1 MKMNLPN
8 KLTMLRIFLSIV
20 ILILLGVNWSQLNIS
35 WPVYLLGGK
44 VVLRLNYIISAVIF
58 VIASLTDMLDGKIA
72 RKKNLVTDFGK
83 VMDAIADKV
92 LVNGVLIVLA
102 YNHDISLIIPLIIVS
117 RDIIVDSIKMV
128 SGSKGKVVAASIAGK
143 VKTAFMMTGLTL
155 VLLENLPMEFFGV
168 ALDQLL
174 VIIATCLSIYSG
186 IEYYMVN
193 KDLLFMESES
203 TKK

>member
-1 MKMNLPN
+1 MNLPN
-8 KLTMLRIFLSIV
+8 KLTMMRIFLSIV
-20 ILILLGVNWSQLNIS
+20 ILILLGVNWSQFNVS

-44 VVLRLNYIISAVIF
+44 VVLRLNYLISAVIF

-83 VMDAIADKV
+83 VMDAIADKI

-128 SGSKGKVVAASIAGK
+128 SGNKGKVVAASIAGK
-143 VKTAFMMTGLTL
+143 VKTAFMMVGLTL

-193 KDLLFMESES
+193 KDMLLNEDKG

>member
-8 KLTMLRIFLSIV
+8 KLTMIRIILSIV
-20 ILILLGVNWSQLNIS
+20 ILILLGVNWSQFNIA

-44 VVLRLNYIISAVIF
+44 VVLRLNYLISAVIF

-72 RKKNLVTDFGK
+72 RKNNLVTDFGK

-143 VKTAFMMTGLTL
+143 VKTAFMMVGLTL

-193 KDLLFMESES
+193 KDLLFMEVES